1 MKLRDILKK
10 ANAFTN
16 SPFGE
21 VLASLV
27 PGVGIADAILDT
39 VSGAVG
45 ADVKT
50 MNTGTVLNRIESMP
64 PEARASLEE
73 KQIELKIA
81 ESADYAAVAIAQEQ
95 NNSSTRPA
103 IAMKMAD
110 LFCQFA
116 LASFALM
123 GMAMV
128 LDTALAFS
136 DRDTFALKLAMDG
149 LPWLAGAYGVPAL
162 GVIQQYFARR
172 SDDKRTA
179 MAGAVPMDS
188 PPPGWV
194 KSLASLVRK

>member
-1 MKLRDILKK
+1 MKFKDILKK

-21 VLASLV
+21 VLAALV
-27 PGVGIADAILDT
+27 PGVGIADALLDS

-50 MNTGTVLNRIESMP
+50 MNASTVVARIQSLP
-64 PEARASLEE
+64 AEARLALEE
-73 KQIELKIA
+73 KEVELKIA
-81 ESADYAAVAIAQEQ
+81 QSADYAAVAIAQEQ
-95 NNSSTRPA
+95 NNSATRPA

-116 LASFALM
+116 IASFGLM
-123 GMAMV
+123 GVAML
-128 LDTALAFS
+128 LDVSLVFT
-136 DRDTFALKLAMDG
+136 DRDPFALKLCMDG

-162 GVIQQYFARR
+162 GIIQQYFARR

-188 PPPGWV
+188 PPPGWL
-194 KSLASLVRK
+194 KSLTSLVKK